1 MTIAVIGSAGR
12 LGSELCEQLGRRAI
26 GLDLPEFDL
35 TRRAAVLRRLAEIR
49 PHVVINAAAY
59 TRVDRAEEEADR
71 CRAVNAEGVA
81 HLAEA
86 CGELDCT
93 LVQISTDYV
102 FGRDTGRSTPYRESD
117 PPGPLGVYARSKL
130 EGERHAA
137 TWPKHVIV
145 RTCGLYSCRAAG
157 GSAAGGS
164 SDFVDTMLRLAR
176 EGKRLRVVDDQHV
189 TPSFVPHVAR
199 AVRFLADAGV
209 RGIFHVVN
217 SGETTWHGFAA
228 ELFRLSGVEAALEP
242 VSTAEYGAIAPRPL
256 WSVLDT
262 TKYNALSGRPA
273 MPPWQEA
280 LAECF
285 SHV

>member
-12 LGSELCEQLGRRAI
+12 LGSELCAQLGRRAI

-35 TRRAAVLRRLAEIR
+35 TRRDAVLRRLAEIR
-49 PHVVINAAAY
+49 PRVVINAAAY
-59 TRVDRAEEEADR
+59 TRVDRAEEEIDR
-71 CRAVNAEGVA
+71 CGAVNAEGVA

-117 PPGPLGVYARSKL
+117 RPGPLGVYARSKL
-130 EGERHAA
+130 AGERHAA

-157 GSAAGGS
+157 GSA
-164 SDFVDTMLRLAR
+164 DFVDTMLRLAR

-189 TPSFVPHVAR
+189 TPSYVPHVAR

-228 ELFRLSGVEAALEP
+228 ELFRLSGVEVSLEP
-242 VSTAEYGAIAPRPL
+242 VSTAEYVSLAPRPL

-280 LAECF
+280 LAECLGL
-285 SHV
+285 